1 MHNMCVRSGWAS
13 EVNTFIMSL
22 LRYVEVCWQVL
33 EGVGRCWKVLEGVG
47 RCWFVAVREECL
59 KRHGCGLRGRCGLP
73 WQQHLASAQKA
84 QNSIDMFILNSYCS
98 SFIQ

>member
-22 LRYVEVCWQVL
+22 LRYVEVRWQ
-33 EGVGRCWKVLEGVG
+33 VLEGVG

-84 QNSIDMFILNSYCS
+84 QNIIDMFILNSYCS